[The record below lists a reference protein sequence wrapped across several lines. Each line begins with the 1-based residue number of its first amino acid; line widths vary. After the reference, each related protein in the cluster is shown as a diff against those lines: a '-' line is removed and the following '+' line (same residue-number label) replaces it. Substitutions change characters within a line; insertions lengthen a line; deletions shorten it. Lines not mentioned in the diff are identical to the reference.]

1 MNLSLF
7 ASLFPELV
15 ITQGITDDTY
25 HLLLLAHASTTE
37 GICPNCQQRTTHIH
51 SRYERT
57 LHDLPIGKLI
67 VQLRI
72 SVRRFFCRNTNCS
85 RKIFAERFPGLTQCY
100 ARRTVRL
107 SQAQGSIAL
116 ALGGEA
122 GARLLDQLFMPSS
135 PDTMLRLIR
144 HIQTPVSATPRV
156 LGVDDWSFHRNK
168 RYGTILVDLEQHHVI
183 DLLPDRSS
191 QTFATWLRTHPGIEI
206 ISRDRAGEYA
216 QGVQQG
222 APDAIQVAD
231 RFHLVQNLS
240 DVLERILRRHQ
251 AELKHIPVPVERVLQ
266 QGITPARRRPHRERV
281 KVATRERRLAC
292 YQEARQL
299 YLQGQTITAIAD
311 RLQISRTKAA
321 LFAYAEAYPERPP
334 YRARVS
340 MLAPYETYLRERWVR
355 GFHNG
360 VGLWREII
368 AQGYTGS
375 RSLVAHYVAELREK
389 GLTSEEILQ
398 PTGGGLTPRQAKMLC
413 IRRKED
419 VKEREQQARQR
430 IRHIHPEVECAVDL
444 VEQFLDMMR
453 QRTADPLEEWFTCA
467 ANSSIPEFKQFV
479 EKLQK
484 DKQAVTN
491 GFQLPWSQGQV
502 EGQVNRLKLLKRSM
516 YGRARFD
523 LLRQRVL
530 LSSHRKCG

>member
-1 MNLSLF
+1 
-7 ASLFPELV
+7 
-15 ITQGITDDTY
+15 
-25 HLLLLAHASTTE
+25 
-37 GICPNCQQRTTHIH
+37 
-51 SRYERT
+51 
-57 LHDLPIGKLI
+57 
-67 VQLRI
+67 
-72 SVRRFFCRNTNCS
+72 
-85 RKIFAERFPGLTQCY
+85 
-100 ARRTVRL
+100 
-107 SQAQGSIAL
+107 
-116 ALGGEA
+116 
-122 GARLLDQLFMPSS
+122 
-135 PDTMLRLIR
+135 
-144 HIQTPVSATPRV
+144 
-156 LGVDDWSFHRNK
+156 
-168 RYGTILVDLEQHHVI
+168 
-183 DLLPDRSS
+183 
-191 QTFATWLRTHPGIEI
+191 
-206 ISRDRAGEYA
+206 
-216 QGVQQG
+216 VQQG

-251 AELKHIPVPVERVLQ
+251 AELKHIPVPMERVLQ

-281 KVATRERRLAC
+281 KAATRERRLAC

-299 YLQGQTITAIAD
+299 YRQGQTITAIAD

-321 LFAYAEAYPERPP
+321 LFAYAETYPERPP

-340 MLAPYETYLRERWVR
+340 MLAPYETHLRERWTN

-360 VGLWREII
+360 AGLWREIV

-389 GLTSEEILQ
+389 GLTSEEILP

-419 VKEREQQARQR
+419 LEEREQQARQR
-430 IRHIHPEVECAVDL
+430 IRHIHLEVECAVDL

-453 QRTADPLEEWFTCA
+453 LEQFLDMMRQRTAVPLEAWFTRA

-484 DKQAVTN
+484 DKQVVTN

-516 YGRARFD
+516 YGRAHFD